1 MHYGVAD
8 IDRRAVHFKSPFDY
22 LDRSFH
28 SGAESSGFS
37 DYNSHVT
44 VDDNAVA
51 KEGQATQLPGN
62 IVKTRLYSRAWRA
75 FAGYALSRL
84 RSRTSD
90 WKNARKGIQAMAV
103 ESNGKSTAQGCE
115 RLIIALDFD
124 SREEALALVE
134 LLGER
139 VGIYKVGYQ
148 LFMREGMDLV
158 KELVGL
164 GKKVFLDLKMG
175 DIDRTIT
182 AALRAVPEGVDFV
195 TINGGKATVAAAK
208 EGRGERDRPLILSL
222 TFLSSLDQDDLRAL
236 MMNDNLELD
245 EYVRVFTQRSVE
257 AGCDGVVASGESI
270 REIRREF
277 GDHLVIVAPGIRPEG
292 NNRNDHKRTLTPTM
306 AIEYG
311 ADYLVVGR
319 PVTEANN
326 SLRVA
331 DSIIREANAAFAGR
345 N

>member
-1 MHYGVAD
+1 MA
-8 IDRRAVHFKSPFDY
+8 P
-22 LDRSFH
+22 
-28 SGAESSGFS
+28 E
-37 DYNSHVT
+37 
-44 VDDNAVA
+44 
-51 KEGQATQLPGN
+51 
-62 IVKTRLYSRAWRA
+62 
-75 FAGYALSRL
+75 
-84 RSRTSD
+84 
-90 WKNARKGIQAMAV
+90 KNGENTPQ
-103 ESNGKSTAQGCE
+103 SCE

-124 SREEALALVE
+124 SREKALALVE

-148 LFMREGMDLV
+148 LFMREGMSFI

-175 DIDRTIT
+175 DIDRTIA
-182 AALRAVPEGVDFV
+182 AALRAVPEGVEFV

-236 MMNDNLELD
+236 MMNEDLELD
-245 EYVRVFTQRSVE
+245 EYVRVFTRRSIE

-277 GDHLVIVAPGIRPEG
+277 GNRLVIVAPGIRPEG
-292 NNRNDHKRTLTPTM
+292 KSRNDHKRALTPKM

-319 PVTEANN
+319 PVTEAND
-326 SLRVA
+326 SLGIA
-331 DSIIREANAAFAGR
+331 DAIIREANEAFTDR
-345 N
+345 NL

>member
-1 MHYGVAD
+1 MA
-8 IDRRAVHFKSPFDY
+8 
-22 LDRSFH
+22 
-28 SGAESSGFS
+28 AE
-37 DYNSHVT
+37 N
-44 VDDNAVA
+44 
-51 KEGQATQLPGN
+51 
-62 IVKTRLYSRAWRA
+62 
-75 FAGYALSRL
+75 
-84 RSRTSD
+84 
-90 WKNARKGIQAMAV
+90 
-103 ESNGKSTAQGCE
+103 NGKSTVQGRE

-148 LFMREGMDLV
+148 LFMREGMSFI

-175 DIDRTIT
+175 DIDRTIA
-182 AALRAVPEGVDFV
+182 AALRAVPEGVEFV

-208 EGRGERDRPLILSL
+208 AGRGERDRPLILSL
-222 TFLSSLDQDDLRAL
+222 TFLSSLNQDDLRAL
-236 MMNDNLELD
+236 MMNEDLELD
-245 EYVRVFTQRSVE
+245 EYIRVFTRRSIE

-270 REIRREF
+270 REVRREF
-277 GDHLVIVAPGIRPEG
+277 GSSLVIVAPGIRLEG
-292 NNRNDHKRTLTPTM
+292 ESRNDHKRALTPTM

-326 SLRVA
+326 SLGVVDNLIDEVSRAVA
-331 DSIIREANAAFAGR
+331 DKQG
-345 N
+345 